1 MVYVLKTHTTVFTI
15 YFLSLQQ
22 KIELHLKKLQKEW
35 HWDAILWN
43 ISEQTSQ
50 KKKLKKK
57 T

>member
-1 MVYVLKTHTTVFTI
+1 MVYVLKTHNTVFTI

-22 KIELHLKKLQKEW
+22 KIELHLKNLQKEW
-35 HWDAILWN
+35 HWDAILCN

-50 KKKLKKK
+50 KKI